1 MSFPLFKIRADIIT
15 HGVKSPTDYQIDYG
29 IVNPNL
35 YPIEQKLAFNSLIA
49 VQHISKSIQSASSQ
63 CSSSR

>member
-35 YPIEQKLAFNSLIA
+35 YPIE
-49 VQHISKSIQSASSQ
+49 
-63 CSSSR
+63 